1 MTEAN
6 GKTVDFPSEYVSL
19 SEAIY
24 ILENH
29 LGDDSVSI
37 KRKVLSIRR
46 VSEMETLNSVKKDA
60 LKSALVFLFEHYDFE
75 F

>member
-1 MTEAN
+1 MSKAN

-37 KRKVLSIRR
+37 KQKVLSIRR
-46 VSEMETLNSVKKDA
+46 VSEMETMNSVKKDT